1 MSSFT
6 LALSLLNILPAFH
19 LDGEY
24 ALSNFI
30 TLLIAS
36 DRFDDQSMSASG
48 LFIHQRAKRIEAF
61 IVRTISVVVSVVIVG
76 SILVGILNAAV

>member
-36 DRFDDQSMSASG
+36 DRYDDQSMSTSG
-48 LFIHQRAKRIEAF
+48 MFIRQRAKRIEAL
-61 IVRTISVVVSVVIVG
+61 IVRTISVVVGVVIVG